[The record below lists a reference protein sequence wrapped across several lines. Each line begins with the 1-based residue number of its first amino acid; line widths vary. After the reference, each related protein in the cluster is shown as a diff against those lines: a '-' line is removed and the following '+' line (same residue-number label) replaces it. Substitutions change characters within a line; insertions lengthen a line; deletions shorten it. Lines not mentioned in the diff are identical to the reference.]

1 MANII
6 GQVLGSIR
14 GLFGGSPGVPP
25 APAPVAAE
33 AQPEAAQ
40 LTGVAKYLAQLA
52 AEEAAAQGP
61 VVVEFDTGVGRYVA
75 ALAENPA
82 PAQGTGVQRYLANL
96 AAETAVS
103 GETEADRAAA
113 AAYRARAGGKT
124 GVANYLGGLGL
135 PEVPV
140 VVKKTRVEQYLANL
154 AASSAPVPAAAEA
167 TPAEAAVPAEAP
179 EAVAEPEAAVAA
191 EAPAASGLVDLS
203 TGAKQCQASTLKGT
217 QCRNTSGLERIQR
230 TIEGKA
236 YQFLACAHHVGESFK
251 PYGGVLGG

>member
-75 ALAENPA
+75 ALAENPS

-96 AAETAVS
+96 AVETAVS

-135 PEVPV
+135 PEMPV

-154 AASSAPVPAAAEA
+154 AASSAPAPVAAEA
-167 TPAEAAVPAEAP
+167 APVPAEAP

-191 EAPAASGLVDLS
+191 EAPAASDWVDLAA
-203 TGAKQCQASTLKGT
+203 GAKQCQASTLKGT

-230 TIEGKA
+230 TIEGKV
-236 YQFLACAHHVGESFK
+236 YQFLACAHHIGESFK